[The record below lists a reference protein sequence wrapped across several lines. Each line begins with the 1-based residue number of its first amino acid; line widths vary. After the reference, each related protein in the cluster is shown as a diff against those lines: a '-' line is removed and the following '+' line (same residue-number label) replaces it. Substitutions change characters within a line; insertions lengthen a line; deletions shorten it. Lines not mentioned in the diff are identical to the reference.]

1 MGRAEKRLQER
12 KNRINSRK
20 DKIIISR
27 EELGRWK
34 EHISQD
40 TSNFNVEAL
49 MTCFALS
56 LSQLYQFDSDKMLDV
71 MYKIDNL
78 MGAVM
83 NGEVTIDDYKR
94 QLEEAGVVIKCKD

>member
-1 MGRAEKRLQER
+1 MGRAEKRLNER
-12 KNRINSRK
+12 KDRLDSRK

-27 EELGRWK
+27 SELGRWK
-34 EHISQD
+34 EHVSQE
-40 TSNFNVEAL
+40 TANYNVEAL

-71 MYKIDNL
+71 MYRIDDL

-83 NGEVTIDDYKR
+83 NGEKTIEDYKR
-94 QLEEAGVVIKCKD
+94 QLEEAGVVIKCQD